1 MTCDE
6 YQLRISML
14 LDGEVAA
21 ADSGEIFNHL
31 GSCTECRLF
40 WHNVLALNAQLEIAG
55 TQEVQRMEVPQ
66 LPKNIPTASAWWN
79 RPIQLRTYM
88 VLLILCSLIGL
99 SFLAGR
105 SQLFSEPET
114 IYVTKL
120 PAVVVT
126 SEIEVTH
133 LRMEGERQ

>member
-6 YQLRISML
+6 YQLKISAL

-40 WHNVLALNAQLEIAG
+40 WHNTLALNAQLEIAG

-79 RPIQLRTYM
+79 RPIQLRTYT
-88 VLLILCSLIGL
+88 VSLILCVLISL

-105 SQLFSEPET
+105 SRVFSTPET
-114 IYVTKL
+114 IYITKL

-126 SEIEVTH
+126 SETQVTH
-133 LRMEGERQ
+133 IRTEGELQ

>member
-6 YQLRISML
+6 YQSRINAL

-31 GSCTECRLF
+31 GSCPDCRLF
-40 WHNVLALNAQLEIAG
+40 WHNMLTLNAQLEIAG
-55 TQEVQRMEVPQ
+55 TQEVQRREVPQ

-79 RPIQLRTYM
+79 RPIQLRAYT
-88 VLLILCSLIGL
+88 VSLILCVLISL

-105 SQLFSEPET
+105 SRVFSAPET
-114 IYVTKL
+114 IYITKL

-126 SEIEVTH
+126 SETQVTH
-133 LRMEGERQ
+133 IRTEGELQ